1 MNKSNL
7 VHVGTFGAAIGL
19 KGEIKLNLLT
29 STIDVFTSLG
39 EYYNFDQSVK
49 WRFDSILMR
58 QQKCV
63 AHPSHCSNRNDAE
76 ELKNQK
82 IFSLKENFPL
92 TDPGKYLVSD
102 LIGCELIH
110 KNGKSFG
117 NVISV
122 DNFGAGDL
130 LETTYDDKKIYIPL
144 NDDNVLSVDL
154 EKKIIFVNPIK
165 GIVDND

>member
-1 MNKSNL
+1 LIKSKF

-19 KGEIKLNLLT
+19 KGEIKLILLT
-29 STIDVFTSLG
+29 STIDVFKALG
-39 EYYNFDQSVK
+39 EYYNFDKSIK
-49 WRFDSILMR
+49 WSFESIVMR
-58 QQKCV
+58 KEKCV
-63 AHPSHCSNRNDAE
+63 ALPSNCKNRNEAE

-82 IFSLKENFPL
+82 IFSFRENFPS
-92 TDPGKYLVSD
+92 TDPNEYYVSD
-102 LIGCELIH
+102 LIGCEIFN
-110 KNGKSFG
+110 KNGNFLG

-130 LETTYDDKKIYIPL
+130 LEIIYKDNKIYIPL